1 MILYIYEFQKQKL
14 MKITVSGTT
23 IFITALLCILKVIGI
38 LNISW
43 LWCFCLIWLPFAII
57 FALFFILVI
66 LALIYTI
73 IIFIPYLHK
82 ELNK

>member
-1 MILYIYEFQKQKL
+1 MKL
-14 MKITVSGTT
+14 NVTVNYSTVLIT
-23 IFITALLCILKVIGI
+23 IILCILKAAGI
-38 LNISW
+38 ISISW
-43 LWCFCLIWLPFAII
+43 WWCFGLIWIPFAVI